1 MENSHT
7 TGKVIGALLV
17 GAAIGSV
24 LGILF
29 AHHKGSKT
37 RKNISN
43 SSEDFAQAIKDKF
56 EDMFEEVKAGFQTQK
71 DKAADFVADKTK
83 I

>member
-29 AHHKGSKT
+29 APHKGSKT
-37 RKNISN
+37 RKNIAN
-43 SSEDFAQAIKDKF
+43 STDDWAHSVKSKLEDL
-56 EDMFEEVKAGFQTQK
+56 FEEAKASFEAQK

-83 I
+83 A

>member
-29 AHHKGSKT
+29 APHKGSKT
-37 RKNISN
+37 RKNIAN
-43 SSEDFAQAIKDKF
+43 SSDDLAHAIKDKF
-56 EDMFEEVKAGFQTQK
+56 EDMFEEVKSTFQAQK
-71 DKAADFVADKTK
+71 EKAADFVADKTK
-83 I
+83 A

>member
-1 MENSHT
+1 
-7 TGKVIGALLV
+7 
-17 GAAIGSV
+17 

-29 AHHKGSKT
+29 APHKGSKT
-37 RKNISN
+37 RKNISI